1 MTDHRDEHEHA
12 HAHGRDHAH
21 DHGHDHAHDHP
32 HDHDHDHDP
41 EFDLDFDD
49 IEENIIYI
57 ADEDGNEQAYEILT
71 EIDDEDSGKRYILVS
86 ALDDGEDDEDEEVDE
101 VLAFRYEED
110 EEGGM
115 TLYPIETD
123 EEWALV
129 EEAFQTLVDE
139 GQV

>member
-86 ALDDGEDDEDEEVDE
+86 ALDDGEDDGDEEADE